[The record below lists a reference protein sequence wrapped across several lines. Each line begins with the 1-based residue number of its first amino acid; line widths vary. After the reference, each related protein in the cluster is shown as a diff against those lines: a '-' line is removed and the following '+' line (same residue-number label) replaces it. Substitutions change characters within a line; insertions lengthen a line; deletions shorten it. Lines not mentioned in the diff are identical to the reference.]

1 MASTLLNRLGI
12 TTPTPDP
19 NLYTN
24 QKEVTSQTEE
34 VQAKIKETSNQV
46 KSLVDVSKLFGVKD
60 DQLKPILALQA
71 KADKLANSD
80 LSPDQLEK
88 ERLALE
94 KELGATDPRSI
105 QMNSILQTLQ
115 VVKEEIE
122 ERVKEVKEDKSLP
135 TAIVAKFEALLSK
148 AVENEAD
155 YKRKM
160 AEPAPTPPAGAT
172 GAKVI
177 PPAPAALHTPDS
189 LRTELASLET
199 ELEKSNRKFS
209 FLRLYRVIVFWI
221 SVGLSIVF
229 ALIQGLL
236 TMNWYR
242 SNFWTL
248 RLYYFVF
255 GGILFPI
262 FQLLF
267 CFKPP
272 YILTYHPFQEPP
284 GLDEAELKVQH
295 SGTQSAARGISIL
308 TTVLSFLL
316 VLFNFGADVIYSW
329 TGS

>member
-19 NLYTN
+19 NLYQN
-24 QKEVTSQTEE
+24 QKEVTNQTAE

-94 KELGATDPRSI
+94 RELGATDPRSI
-105 QMNSILQTLQ
+105 QMNSILQSLQ
-115 VVKEEIE
+115 VVIEEIQE
-122 ERVKEVKEDKSLP
+122 QVKEVKEDKTLP
-135 TAIVAKFEALLSK
+135 KDLIAKFDALLAK
-148 AVENEAD
+148 AKENEAD
-155 YKRKM
+155 YRRKM
-160 AEPAPTPPAGAT
+160 AEPVPEAPIAAT
-172 GAKVI
+172 GPKPI
-177 PPAPAALHTPDS
+177 PPAPAPLNTPDS
-189 LRTELASLET
+189 LRTELTSLNT
-199 ELEKSNRKFS
+199 ELEKANKKFS
-209 FLRLYRVIVFWI
+209 FLRLYRVIIFWI
-221 SVGLSIVF
+221 SVSLSVVF
-229 ALIQGLL
+229 ALLQGLL

-242 SNFWTL
+242 SNFWGL
-248 RLYYFVF
+248 RLYYMVF
-255 GGILFPI
+255 GGILFPV

-284 GLDEAELKVQH
+284 ALDDAQLKAQH
-295 SGTQSAARGISIL
+295 AGTQSAAQGISIL
-308 TTVLSFLL
+308 TTVLSILL
-316 VLFNFGADVIYSW
+316 VMFNFGADIIYSW
-329 TGS
+329 TD